1 MYILQ
6 EGLRFVKT
14 CNAENIKVLRAIV
27 NSWKS
32 AAKQFV
38 KMYIIFLEDEQQRS
52 LSLLGSRD

>member
-1 MYILQ
+1 M
-6 EGLRFVKT
+6 KT
-14 CNAENIKVLRAIV
+14 CNAEKIKVLRTIV

-32 AAKQFV
+32 GAKQFV